1 MENTQTNLFMSN
13 LTDDTKLNCAGE
25 FMMACDDAYQMSQ
38 MVGALSAL
46 LDDESGLGSGAG
58 SLECIEGFSNALAFA
73 ILQAKEE
80 HPKIDDGE
88 DKDHAQAV
96 CLEEIL
102 RFSHTYIANL
112 YEKKVG
118 RA

>member
-1 MENTQTNLFMSN
+1 MSD

-25 FMMACDDAYQMSQ
+25 FMMACNDASEMSQ
-38 MVGALSAL
+38 VVGALASL
-46 LDDESGLGSGAG
+46 LDSASGQGRGAG
-58 SLECIEGFSNALAFA
+58 SLEFIESFSEALVYSLA
-73 ILQAKEE
+73 QAKELY
-80 HPKIDDGE
+80 PDIIAGE
-88 DKDHAQAV
+88 DKDHAQAD

-102 RFSHTYIANL
+102 EFSRIYIAKA